1 MILVVGE
8 ALVDVVERSD
18 GSRSE
23 HAGGSPANVA
33 VGLGR
38 LGLDVTL
45 ATTIGDDAYGT
56 LIESHLSGSGVTLA
70 DGSRRVGLTSS
81 AVAHLAPDG
90 SATYDFE
97 VTWDPGLITAPN
109 GVSAVHTGSIA
120 ASLAPGADDVEM
132 LLRELTPSAI
142 VSFDPNIR
150 PPLLPDHEDVARR
163 IERLVGLADVV
174 KVSDE
179 DLAWLSPDE
188 PADTVAERWLEA
200 GPAIVVITRG
210 AEGSTAL
217 ARSGRINVS
226 TTPTTVVDTVGAG
239 DSYMSGLIAGL
250 EREDLLAA
258 ERRDDLG
265 AIAPET
271 LARVTSAASASAAWT
286 VSRPGAEPPSPEA
299 IWP

>member
-1 MILVVGE
+1 MILVVGD
-8 ALVDVVERSD
+8 ALVDVVERFD

-38 LGLDVTL
+38 LGLDVSL
-45 ATTIGDDAYGT
+45 ATAIGDDAYGA
-56 LIESHLSGSGVTLA
+56 LIETHLGNSGVTLT

-81 AVAHLAPDG
+81 AVARLAPDG

-97 VTWDPGLITAPN
+97 VSWDPGLIRVPD
-109 GVSAVHTGSIA
+109 GVRAVHTGSIA
-120 ASLAPGADDVEM
+120 ATLAPGADDVEM

-142 VSFDPNIR
+142 VSLDPNIR
-150 PPLLPDHEDVARR
+150 PPLLPDREDVARR
-163 IERLVGLADVV
+163 VERLVGLADVV

-179 DLAWLSPDE
+179 DLAWLNPEES
-188 PADTVAERWLEA
+188 AEAAAGRWLEA
-200 GPAIVVITRG
+200 GPAIVVVTRG
-210 AEGSTAL
+210 ADGSTAL
-217 ARSGRINVS
+217 ARSGRIDVS
-226 TTPTTVVDTVGAG
+226 STPATVVDTVGAG

-250 EREDLLAA
+250 EREGLLAV

-265 AIAPET
+265 AVDPET

>member
-8 ALVDVVERSD
+8 AIVDVVERAD
-18 GSRSE
+18 GSRTE

-45 ATTIGDDAYGT
+45 ATAIGDDDYGS
-56 LIESHLSGSGVTLA
+56 LIETHLAGSGVHLA

-97 VTWDPGLITAPN
+97 VVWDPGLITAPA

-120 ASLAPGADDVEM
+120 ATLSPGADDVEM
-132 LLRELTPSAI
+132 LLRELAPSAI
-142 VSFDPNIR
+142 VSLDPNIR
-150 PPLLPDHEDVARR
+150 PALLSDHEDVSRR
-163 IERLVGLADVV
+163 IQRLIGLADVV

-179 DLAWLSPDE
+179 DLGWLSPGE
-188 PADTVAERWLEA
+188 SPDTVAALWLEQ
-200 GPAIVVITRG
+200 GPAIVVVTRG
-210 AEGSTAL
+210 ADGSTAF
-217 ARSGRINVS
+217 ARSGRLDV
-226 TTPTTVVDTVGAG
+226 PTAPATVVDTVGAG

-250 EREDLLAA
+250 EREGLLAV
-258 ERRDDLG
+258 ERRKDLG
-265 AIAPET
+265 AIDAET
-271 LARVTSAASASAAWT
+271 LAVVTSAASASAAWT
-286 VSRPGAEPPSPEA
+286 VSRPGAEPPSPEV

>member
-8 ALVDVVERSD
+8 AIVDVVERPD
-18 GSRSE
+18 GSRTE

-45 ATTIGDDAYGT
+45 ATAIGDDAYGA
-56 LIESHLSGSGVTLA
+56 LIESNLRSSGVNLA

-81 AVAHLAPDG
+81 AIAHLSPDG

-97 VTWDPGLITAPN
+97 VTWDPGLIDAPD

-120 ASLAPGADDVEM
+120 ATLAPGADDVEM
-132 LLRELTPSAI
+132 LLRELAPSAI
-142 VSFDPNIR
+142 VSIDPNIR
-150 PPLLPDHEDVARR
+150 PPLLPDHEDVSRR

-188 PADTVAERWLEA
+188 PAEAVAERWLEA
-200 GPAIVVITRG
+200 GPALVVITRG
-210 AEGSTAL
+210 AEGSTAF
-217 ARSGRINVS
+217 ARSGRLHVP

-239 DSYMSGLIAGL
+239 DSFMSGLLAGL
-250 EREDLLAA
+250 HREGMLTID
-258 ERRDDLG
+258 RRSNLRDVDAG
-265 AIAPET
+265 T
-271 LARVTSAASASAAWT
+271 LDRVTSVATRSAAWT
-286 VSRPGAEPPSPEA
+286 VGRAGAQPPDSLDGA
-299 IWP
+299 